1 MRSRSLG
8 HGEWPPARRLGS
20 AGLGLRIWWETLEW
34 PVVGALAV
42 LTVVLGYVGLN
53 SLYRQMGQ
61 PQDPTNLLYLTAQL
75 FVLQSGFV
83 GQPVPLALN
92 IARFLAPALGVYT
105 ALNALAVIF
114 RAQLQ
119 LVRLRLSREH
129 IVVCGLGRK
138 GVLLTENLR
147 ARGETVVA
155 VERQE
160 DCEGVGRARECGAT
174 VLVGDATTET
184 VLRRA
189 RLATAAHVVC
199 VCDDD
204 GVNAT
209 IAIAARRLAAQ
220 RRKGTL
226 TCHVHL
232 TDFELWRL
240 MRGRELAAG
249 RTPTPGFRL
258 EFFNVYESGAAILL
272 SPDGLFAPTSA
283 PSTGSRPHIVIVGLG
298 GLGQSVAVHAAQAWH
313 LSGAPPGQRP
323 RITVVDVAAES
334 KVATL
339 LERYPLL
346 PACCELVA
354 CQIDVRSCEFEAARF
369 ISPADD
375 RDGAPTVYVCFD
387 DDQRSL
393 LAALTL
399 YQRTRGRHV
408 PVVARMIDTHGLTTL
423 LADDPHGVIAFPL
436 LELTCTPER
445 VFEGTHERLARAI
458 HEEYLRGRRA
468 AGGTRGS
475 HSSLREWADLDEPL
489 RESSRRQADQVGV
502 MLKSVGCGIA
512 PLGDWSADPVVFSS
526 EEIEHMARMEHERW
540 CREKEREGYKT
551 RPDPKAAK
559 KAHPCLVPWEELSE
573 DVREVDRAAVRA
585 MPPLLARAGFS
596 VYRADL
602 NVENARGGS
611 MS

>member
-1 MRSRSLG
+1 VRSRSLG
-8 HGEWPPARRLGS
+8 HGGEPPARGVGS
-20 AGLGLRIWWETLEW
+20 TGLRLRIWWETLEW

-42 LTVVLGYVGLN
+42 LTVVLGYLGFH

-61 PQDPTNLLYLTAQL
+61 PQDLTNLLYLTAQL

-83 GQPVPLALN
+83 GRSVPLALD
-92 IARFLAPALGVYT
+92 IARFLAPALAVYT

-119 LVRLRLSREH
+119 LVRLRLSRGH

-138 GVLLTENLR
+138 GVLLTESLR
-147 ARGETVVA
+147 ARGDKVVA

-160 DCEGVGRARECGAT
+160 GCEGVGRARECGAT
-174 VLVGDATTET
+174 VVVGDATMET

-189 RLATAAHVVC
+189 RVTTATHIVC

-209 IAIAARRLAAQ
+209 IAVAARRLAAQ

-232 TDFELWRL
+232 TDFEVWRL
-240 MRGRELAAG
+240 MRERELAAG
-249 RTPTPGFRL
+249 RTLTPSFRL

-272 SPDGLFAPTSA
+272 SPDGRFAPASA
-283 PSTGSRPHIVIVGLG
+283 PSDGRRPHVVIVGLG
-298 GLGQSVAVHAAQAWH
+298 GLGRSVAVHAAQAWH
-313 LSGAPPGQRP
+313 LSGAPPSRRP
-323 RITVVDVAAES
+323 RITAVDIAAES
-334 KVATL
+334 KVAAL
-339 LERYPLL
+339 LERYPGL
-346 PACCELVA
+346 AGCCEPVA
-354 CQIDVRSCEFEAARF
+354 CQIDVRSREFEAARF
-369 ISPADD
+369 IAPADD
-375 RDGAPTVYVCFD
+375 RDEAPTVYVCFD

-399 YQRTRGRHV
+399 HQRTHERHV
-408 PVVARMIDTHGLTTL
+408 PVVARMIDTRGLTTL
-423 LADDPHGVIAFPL
+423 LEDDPGGVIAFPL

-468 AGGTRGS
+468 AGDTRES
-475 HSSLREWADLDEPL
+475 NSSLREWAELDESL
-489 RESSRRQADQVGV
+489 RESSRRQADHVGV
-502 MLKSVGCGIA
+502 KLESVGCGIS

-540 CREKEREGYKT
+540 CAEKEGEGYKT
-551 RPDPKAAK
+551 GPGPKEAK
-559 KAHPCLVPWEELSE
+559 KTHPCLVPWEDLSE
-573 DVREVDRAAVRA
+573 DVREIDGATVRA
-585 MPPLLARAGFS
+585 LPLLLARAGFS

-602 NVENARGGS
+602 DAEHARGGS
-611 MS
+611 ES